1 MLIEVIKEFYMVVM
15 VLSASTLITDVLPI
29 AWVIRCHILSFKSSR
44 LYSQEEK
51 YVLLNKLHKS

>member
-1 MLIEVIKEFYMVVM
+1 MLIEVIKEFYTVVM